1 MRDEES
7 QCARAPPE
15 PWAWMPGQEQSWPR
29 AQCSRAL
36 GSIPPASAQATPTVQ
51 PIPPSLP
58 TPDHCTACFSL
69 EQSHHSFPLTL
80 LALCLEVTFFVFK
93 LGVEDL
99 APWLSK
105 CFFPAWQKPLGIVV
119 VGGREGFPFS
129 TCRRETEA

>member
-1 MRDEES
+1 MCQGTPRTLGLDA
-7 QCARAPPE
+7 Q
-15 PWAWMPGQEQSWPR
+15 PGAELAQSSV
-29 AQCSRAL
+29 QQ
-36 GSIPPASAQATPTVQ
+36 GSIPPASVQATPTVQ
-51 PIPPSLP
+51 PILPSLP

-69 EQSHHSFPLTL
+69 EQSHRSFPLAL
-80 LALCLEVTFFVFK
+80 LALCLEVTFSVFK

-105 CFFPAWQKPLGIVV
+105 CFFPALQKPLGIAV